1 MGSFFNKKSDAEE
14 QLKLMLGLA
23 LGVEIK
29 FAIVDRTGPPQM
41 GQFSLWLCPLNA
53 IFLFPV
59 NMSSNSITAGYSCRF
74 QMRARA

>member
-41 GQFSLWLCPLNA
+41 GQFSL
-53 IFLFPV
+53 
-59 NMSSNSITAGYSCRF
+59 
-74 QMRARA
+74 